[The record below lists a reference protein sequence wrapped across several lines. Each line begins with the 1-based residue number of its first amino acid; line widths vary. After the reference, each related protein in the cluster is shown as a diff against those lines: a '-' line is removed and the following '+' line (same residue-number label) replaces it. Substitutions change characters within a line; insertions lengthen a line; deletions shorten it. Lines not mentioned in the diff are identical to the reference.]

1 VSHQHDGT
9 SFIKASILTGVFA
22 CRSPVRPNLIAM
34 SLCRVISIE
43 GGAIEIEGIDG
54 VDQITGTFSW
64 TFDPG
69 DFENGVW

>member
-1 VSHQHDGT
+1 
-9 SFIKASILTGVFA
+9 
-22 CRSPVRPNLIAM
+22 M